1 MEQILTGVVVTVFLA
16 WAGWVS
22 VSLVGLTKSSSAQDA
37 VKLSNS
43 QTVEELK
50 KSFQDMERRVTES
63 LDKMNERQDSF
74 MKAEI
79 QELKNLLRNE

>member
-1 MEQILTGVVVTVFLA
+1 MEQILTGVVVTVVLA
-16 WAGWVS
+16 WTGWVS
-22 VSLVGLTKSSSAQDA
+22 ITLVGLTKSSSAQDA

-43 QTVEELK
+43 QTVDELK

-63 LDKMNERQDSF
+63 LDKMNERQDNF

-79 QELKNLLRNE
+79 QELKSVFEK